1 MATAIRGADI
11 MGRDRAELYDQDYT
25 KAEKRFGRA
34 LTGLT
39 ELMEEAR
46 MDGMRIKEVRLQ
58 GPAHTG
64 SGFRAI
70 VKVED
75 EARHP
80 YVAWRN
86 GATAEDV
93 VKQVVDGYNDGSL
106 LLKEDKPWTPPEAPA
121 APRKSKRPSK

>member
-1 MATAIRGADI
+1 
-11 MGRDRAELYDQDYT
+11 MGRDRNEALDVQYSKTLQ
-25 KAEKRFGRA
+25 RFAHA
-34 LTGLT
+34 LTEIT
-39 ELMEEAR
+39 EFMEDER
-46 MDGMRIKEVRLQ
+46 MDGMRIKEIRLQ

-93 VKQVVDGYNDGSL
+93 LKQVADGYGDGSL
-106 LLKEDKPWTPPEAPA
+106 LLKEDKPWTPPEAPVA
-121 APRKSKRPSK
+121 TRKSRKASG